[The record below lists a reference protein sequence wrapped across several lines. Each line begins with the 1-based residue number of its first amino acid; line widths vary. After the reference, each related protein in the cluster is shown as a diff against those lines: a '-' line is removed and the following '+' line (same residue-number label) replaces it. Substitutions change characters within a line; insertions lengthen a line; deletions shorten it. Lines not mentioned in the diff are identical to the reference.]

1 MIHDLTG
8 RGQLEEQ
15 AAFVVIGGG
24 TVGLPF
30 AARLARDSGQRVI
43 CLESGG
49 EQQLA
54 ETHPLNEVV
63 QLGRPYDGADHGR
76 FRALGGTSTRWG
88 GALIPFQQADLA
100 HGGWPVSMTDLDPYV
115 GEVERLFGLEPGPYA
130 DPAFPF
136 DLGPNHANRLAKWPP
151 FAKRNVVNLA
161 GPELRGTSGAEVW
174 LNATVCE
181 VRTTGPGAP
190 VSVLART
197 AAGDEIRV
205 VTPNLVIAAGA
216 IETTRLALLLDRQN
230 GHVVSQASPAL
241 GRYFTDHLSIGVAE
255 IEARRRSV
263 LNRII
268 GFRFGAG
275 GTMRNIRFELAPDAP
290 ARDTLPP
297 GFAHV
302 GFDADQP
309 GGFDALRDVFRH
321 LQMRRMAPA
330 GVLLQLLR
338 HAPWLARAVWWRL
351 VHKRLLFPGDSRLV
365 VHMVAQ
371 QAPSPDSRITLSPD
385 RTDMFGQPLAQID
398 WRVSDA
404 DVANVQ
410 GLAQAFEQTWNH
422 SGFAALGSWTA
433 YGADRLRQD
442 MQHSSGIYHP
452 TGSTRMAARAEDGV
466 VDADLRLFALPQ
478 IRLLATSV
486 LPTGGGANPTMM
498 LLLLALRCAQDL
510 ANRRA
515 G

>member
-1 MIHDLTG
+1 MIRDLTG
-8 RGQLEEQ
+8 QGRLEEQ

-30 AARLARDSGQRVI
+30 AARLARESGQQVI

-63 QLGRPYDGADHGR
+63 QLGRFYDGADHGR
-76 FRALGGTSTRWG
+76 FRSLGGTSTRWG

-100 HGGWPVSMTDLDPYV
+100 QGGWPVSMADLEPHVD
-115 GEVERLFGLEPGPYA
+115 EVEQLFGLEPGPYA
-130 DPAFPF
+130 DAAFPF
-136 DLGPNHANRLAKWPP
+136 DLGPDHTNRLAKWPP
-151 FAKRNVVNLA
+151 FAKRNVANVV
-161 GPELRGTSGAEVW
+161 GPELRGTRGADVW

-181 VRTTGPGAP
+181 LHTAGPGAP
-190 VSVLART
+190 VSVVART

-230 GHVVSQASPAL
+230 GGVVSQASPAL

-255 IEARRRSV
+255 IEARRRPA

-275 GTMRNIRFELAPDAP
+275 GTMRNIRFELAADAP
-290 ARDTLPP
+290 ARTRLPP

-302 GFDADQP
+302 GFESDHP
-309 GGFDALRDVFRH
+309 GGFDALREVFRH
-321 LQMRRMAPA
+321 LQMRRMAPP

-351 VHKRLLFPGDSRLV
+351 VHQRLLLPADSRLV

-371 QAPSPDSRITLSPD
+371 QAPSPDSRITLSPH

-398 WRVSDA
+398 WRVSET
-404 DVANVQ
+404 DVANVL
-410 GLAQAFEQTWNH
+410 GLAQAFEQTWNR
-422 SGFAALGSWTA
+422 SGFAALGSWTG

-442 MQHSSGIYHP
+442 LHHSSGIYHP
-452 TGSTRMAARAEDGV
+452 TGSTRMATRAADGV

-498 LLLLALRCAQDL
+498 LLLLAMRCARDMARPQ
-510 ANRRA
+510 R